1 MGKMVK
7 WRKVENNGGIL
18 MISFYISLVNT
29 PEEADKITFIYTEY
43 RKLMLHT
50 AYQYLGD
57 YQLAEDA
64 VHETFLKL
72 IKIISK
78 IDMSDLRKFR
88 SFIVIITKNKC
99 LDMKKADK
107 GKDNGSTEEMKE
119 YLESEEKDPIDEVL
133 TQEGIQKTIGAI
145 SKLSETNRIACQ
157 LKFVHGYSV
166 EEISNILDVPL
177 KTIYARLA
185 AGKVQ
190 IKKTLKKEA
199 DIYINQ

>member
-1 MGKMVK
+1 
-7 WRKVENNGGIL
+7 
-18 MISFYISLVNT
+18 MISFYISLVNM
-29 PEEADKITFIYTEY
+29 PEEVDKITFIYNEY

-50 AYQYLGD
+50 AYKYLGD

-72 IKIISK
+72 IKIIVK
-78 IDMSDLRKFR
+78 IDMSDLRRFR

-107 GKDNGSTEEMKE
+107 EKNNGSTEEMNE
-119 YLESEEKDPIDEVL
+119 YLGSEDKNPIKEIL
-133 TQEGIQKTIGAI
+133 TQEGIEKIIGAI
-145 SKLSETNRIACQ
+145 SKLSETNRITCQ

-166 EEISNILDVPL
+166 EEISNFLGVPL

-185 AGKVQ
+185 AGKAQ
-190 IKKTLKKEA
+190 IKKILEEGA
-199 DIYINQ
+199 DIDVNQ